1 MLGGYIVKRCDLKV
15 RGIIKLVIGLN
26 AAVLG
31 LYFVFLIRCKNLDV
45 AGISVTYDGDAMQR

>member
-26 AAVLG
+26 AAATCL
-31 LYFVFLIRCKNLDV
+31 FCVFLIRCENLDV
-45 AGISVTYDGDAMQR
+45 AGISVTYDGDEMKR